1 MLQSRISTFHCRSF
15 FMAIK
20 PRFIHY
26 AAFAVLAAALA
37 LSGCSSTKLSTPP
50 RASANTGKQVLP
62 SGQTGNIGDKNDLSG
77 PPASVGRVV
86 YFDFDSFVIK
96 PEYQG
101 LVSEH
106 ARYLQSHSAS
116 HVTLEGS
123 TDERGSREYNLALGQ
138 KRAEAVQR
146 VLVLG
151 GASANQIESVSL
163 GAEKPAD
170 PGHDEAAYAKNRR
183 VEFRYR

>member
-1 MLQSRISTFHCRSF
+1 
-15 FMAIK
+15 MAIK
-20 PRFIHY
+20 SHLIHY
-26 AAFAVLAAALA
+26 AGLAALA
-37 LSGCSSTKLSTPP
+37 LTIAGCSSTPTLDTPP
-50 RASANTGKQVLP
+50 PDRRPSPPPTGQQLKSP
-62 SGQTGNIGDKNDLSG
+62 IQTNGVTGDDLSG

-86 YFDFDSFVIK
+86 YFDFDSFAIK

-101 LVSEH
+101 LITQQ
-106 ARYLQSHSAS
+106 ARYLQSHSPS

-146 VLVLG
+146 VLVLQ
-151 GASANQIESVSL
+151 GATQNQIESVSF

-170 PGHDEAAYAKNRR
+170 PGHDEMAYAKNRR